1 MSYSKDYSSIYHL
14 VTLGNIIS
22 QYKNTLTEVSKI
34 DFDKKI
40 DSIIFQALSTQA
52 IIFTDSFMDEYDGFF
67 KSSNKEL
74 NDKIFS
80 IKKAL
85 KPAISKIR
93 EWSDIKVFRNNV
105 LCHNL
110 RKNNNSVFIN
120 GVIHKYNVPNNVV
133 ELQTMSECISLITSV
148 IYKYFDN
155 EIKEFTKK
163 NIPEIISPNFINSIT
178 DANKDLDKIFNEV
191 NINLI
196 ELNIGYQK
204 VK

>member
-22 QYKNTLTEVSKI
+22 EYKNTLREVSKI

-40 DSIIFQALSTQA
+40 DRIIFQAISTQA

-74 NDKIFS
+74 NNKIYN

-93 EWSDIKVFRNNV
+93 EWSDIKNYRNNV

-110 RKNNNSVFIN
+110 RKNNKSVFIN
-120 GVIHKYNVPNNVV
+120 GEIDKYNVPNNVI
-133 ELQTMSECISLITSV
+133 ELQIMAECICLITS
-148 IYKYFDN
+148 IITSFFKSEYNEFLLENPQEILSPDFSDSSISSIDN
-155 EIKEFTKK
+155 
-163 NIPEIISPNFINSIT
+163 
-178 DANKDLDKIFNEV
+178 LDKIYTEV
-191 NINLI
+191 KINLKK
-196 ELNIGYQK
+196 LNISYI
-204 VK
+204 